1 VRERRRAVEEDSIM
15 PKIKAAIT
23 IHYEQR
29 GTGEPLIL
37 IPYLAAD
44 HACYAFQ
51 VAEFAKHFTCIS
63 LDLRGIGESDK
74 TTASYTTET
83 LADDVV
89 GFIDALG
96 IGRAHLFGLSLGA
109 AVSLWIGAK
118 YPEKVRSLSLHGAWT
133 KSDPFTR
140 AVLES
145 WRIMARSLGN
155 VQETVIRGLFP
166 WCFTPELYG
175 ARPEYIQA
183 LCDFVRSRPAQ
194 SLESFLLQ
202 SDAAMNHDV
211 QAQLGHIKAPTQ
223 VTFGEHDMVTGGFI
237 DRLKNGIADCETHI
251 FRGCSHA
258 ALYEHVDEFNGKVLE
273 FLQRRARAQAA

>member
-1 VRERRRAVEEDSIM
+1 VSAAGVEEDSIM

-23 IHYEQR
+23 IHYEQQ
-29 GTGEPLIL
+29 GSGEPLIL

-63 LDLRGIGESDK
+63 LDLRGTGESENS
-74 TTASYTTET
+74 TGPYTTET

-89 GFIDALG
+89 GFMDALG
-96 IGRAHLFGLSLGA
+96 IARAHLFGLSLGA
-109 AVSLWIGAK
+109 AVSLWMGAK
-118 YPEKVRSLSLHGAWT
+118 YPEKVSSLSLHGAWT
-133 KSDPFTR
+133 KTDPYIR
-140 AVLES
+140 AVLEA
-145 WRIMARSLGN
+145 WRIMARALSN

-166 WCFTPELYG
+166 WCFTPELYA

-183 LCDFVRSRPAQ
+183 LSDFVRSRPAQ
-194 SLESFLLQ
+194 SVESFLLQ

-211 QAQLGHIKAPTQ
+211 QAQLARIKAPTQ
-223 VTFGEHDMVTGGFI
+223 VTFGRYDMVTGGFI

-251 FRGCSHA
+251 FDGCSHA
-258 ALYEHVDEFNGKVLE
+258 ALYEHVDEFNAKVLE